1 MTDNQNVQTNVQQVD
16 LDIDSWLGAPGADS
30 IVTPSADPK
39 KDTKSQPNFFA
50 KPGTDLSFLDTSKKD
65 EDEDDDKG
73 ADPDP
78 AADPKK
84 TDANKDTEG
93 KVSHGTDDDLDI
105 FDDLDK
111 DTKDD
116 DQKSTSKAGRPKTEK
131 SGLVEFLKKRI
142 ESKEMFAFDDYDE
155 SKQTLDEYLG
165 SLGEK
170 DIEELWQA
178 NVDNMK
184 NEVAAKTPKE
194 FFESLPE
201 ELQYAAEYVANG
213 GQDLK
218 GLFQALAQV
227 EQVRELDPTKDTDQ
241 ETIIKNYLQAT
252 NFGSAEEIEEELNT
266 WKDLGVLEKK
276 AKQFKPKLDQMQ
288 EEMVQAQLQE
298 QEARKQQQEQAAQAY
313 MQNVFEALRPAEI
326 NGIKLDKKTQA
337 ALYSGLVQPQYPS
350 ISGRPTNQLGH
361 LLEKYQYVE
370 PNYPLIAEALWLL
383 SNPDEYRANLMK
395 QGKNAAV
402 EQTVRTLK
410 TEQARKN
417 ISTVQDEDDDRPR
430 KISRPQNI
438 FKR

>member
-1 MTDNQNVQTNVQQVD
+1 MENQNNVQTSVQQVD

-30 IVTPSADPK
+30 IVTPTATEAKKPEAKPNIFSKGDVDLSFIDVPDTEEKKQEDKEDPAAGK
-39 KDTKSQPNFFA
+39 KDT
-50 KPGTDLSFLDTSKKD
+50 
-65 EDEDDDKG
+65 EV
-73 ADPDP
+73 
-78 AADPKK
+78 
-84 TDANKDTEG
+84 
-93 KVSHGTDDDLDI
+93 KVSHETAAKVFDELD
-105 FDDLDK
+105 
-111 DTKDD
+111 
-116 DQKSTSKAGRPKTEK
+116 QEEAEEESKSKGGRPRTEK

-155 SKQTLDEYLG
+155 SKQSLEDYLG
-165 SLGEK
+165 GLGEK

-178 NVDNMK
+178 NIDNLK

-201 ELQYAAEYVANG
+201 ELQYAAKYVMDG

-227 EQVRELDPTKDTDQ
+227 EQVRSLNPADEKDQ
-241 ETIIKNYLQAT
+241 EGIVRSYLSAT
-252 NFGSAEEIEEELNT
+252 GFGTEEEIEEELTT

-288 EEMVQAQLQE
+288 EEIVQSQLAE

-326 NGIKLDKKTQA
+326 NGLKLDKKTQA
-337 ALYSGLVQPQYPS
+337 MLYSGLVQPEYPS
-350 ISGRPTNQLGH
+350 ISGRPTNLLGH
-361 LLEKYQYVE
+361 LLEKYQFVE

-383 SNPDEYRANLMK
+383 SNPDEYRQNLVK
-395 QGKNAAV
+395 QGKNQAV
-402 EQTVRTLK
+402 EQTVRQLK
-410 TEQARKN
+410 TEQSRKN
-417 ISTVQDEDDDRPR
+417 VSTYQEEDEPRNR
-430 KISRPQNI
+430 KITRPQNI